1 MKQNKNKPIRQSK
14 EWEKITANDATDK
27 GLISK
32 IRAQTTQQQQKTNNA
47 IENWAEG
54 ISQKKT
60 YGRPAHM

>member
-1 MKQNKNKPIRQSK
+1 MKKNKNKPIRQSK